1 MYVCVDMET
10 SLSRLK
16 WTKLVVQDLN
26 ARYLTAC
33 IKKDQI
39 VTEAREQEL
48 NVLHKDQVFAILK
61 TS

>member
-10 SLSRLK
+10 YLSRLK

-26 ARYLTAC
+26 ARYLTAR

-39 VTEAREQEL
+39 VIEAREQE
-48 NVLHKDQVFAILK
+48 
-61 TS
+61 